1 MESFAKKLAINNKIQ
16 KKSSEK
22 TFPIINLN
30 KNFDIIE
37 KAYNVLNESIFLNVP
52 IPPSGEWLL
61 DNYYLIEE
69 QFNSVK
75 NDLLLEKYKELPSIN
90 GTSRILF
97 LARKLIEYTDAN
109 ITEENVGIFLR
120 AYQSKKSILMKEL
133 WLMPVMLKI
142 AIIEYISVICEKILD
157 SQLQKFK
164 VESLVERII
173 KNKSIQ
179 EQNFLKYKNIKIDT
193 EATAY
198 VEHLIYSLKRYGKEG
213 KKYTEILEEEIKK
226 VGTSTNDVVKFEHY
240 DMAIR
245 RVSMGNS
252 ITSIR
257 NISRYNWQIIFED
270 INGIEKI
277 LLKDNCYENCDYE
290 TRDSYRAEIQN
301 ISKKTKISEKYIAS
315 KLVEIAGEEHIGEY
329 LIGEKKDELYR
340 ALGYKYRES
349 KNVLVKY
356 LLAIYLPTIIVS
368 ILVTKEYFLL
378 ALIPLS
384 EVFLNL
390 VNKIVSKNKIPK
402 RLPRIE
408 KIQENVSTFVVVPTL
423 LNSTDRV
430 KKMIQNLEIYYLG
443 NKMENLYFALLG
455 DASET
460 SKEKMEYD
468 DDIIKVGREEVE
480 KLNKKYGKEIF
491 FFLYRKRVYNEKQG
505 TWLGYERKRGMLT
518 EFNNFLLTGEQG
530 TFITNTINKNMD
542 IKYVITL
549 DADTELV
556 MDSAK
561 KLIGIMEHPLNK
573 PEIQN
578 GIVVKGYGIVQ
589 PKVGISLESS
599 KSSIFAEIFA
609 GSGGI
614 DIYSTAESNVY
625 QDLFGEAIFTGKGI
639 YNVKVFNDVLSKEI
653 PENTVLSHDLLE
665 GSYIRCGLASDIEV
679 IDGFP
684 AKVNSYML
692 RQHRWTRG
700 DFQILRWIWQG
711 PLNLLSRYKIFDNLR
726 RSTVSIFTLLLM
738 FFGFYN
744 LALFTIFFSLIIDV
758 FEKIISLFNNKKICK
773 NKKYKPIISGIVGSL
788 YRCTLNFILLPYNA
802 VLMLEAIIV
811 TLYRVFIS
819 KKHLLEWV
827 TAADAEKLLGN
838 NLSTFIKEMW
848 INPLIGT
855 ALMLASFNYFPHFFN
870 VTIAIFFLWSLA
882 PLISY
887 IISKP
892 IKQEIQ
898 TENINDKELLL
909 DIAKRTWNYFETYM
923 NKENNFLPP
932 DNYQEKRKN
941 EVTKLTSSTNIGL
954 GLLAIMAASDLG
966 FIDSKKKKEM
976 IKNNLDTIEKLEKWN
991 GHLYNWYN
999 IRNLEVVIP
1008 KFVSTV
1014 DSGNFVGYLYVL
1026 KGMMIEEK
1034 WEADLIKR
1042 VDKLIEETDFNK
1054 LYDEKKNLFSVGFDD
1069 REGILVD
1076 SYYDLLASEARQ
1088 ASFVAIAKRD
1098 VPYKH
1103 WFNLGRTLTTLNG
1116 HKGLISWAG
1125 TMFEYF
1131 MPSIIM
1137 KNFSY
1142 TLMDETYEFC
1152 IYSQK
1157 KYAQKLNIPWGI
1169 SESAFNIQDLN
1180 YNYQYKAFGIPWLG
1194 VKRGLKNEIVVSP
1207 YSSIMTITK
1216 NYNAVIKNLKELIKI
1231 GAYDKFGFYDSIDYT
1246 RNRIGKNEYAVV
1258 KTYMAH
1264 HQGLIL
1270 SSINNFLNKN
1280 IFIERFNINPE
1291 ILSVQILLQERVPEN
1306 VIFTKEKK
1314 EKIKVQKYK
1323 YYEEYS
1329 EEEVKEET
1337 AVNILSNDK
1346 YMLVLNNKGE
1356 GYSKYKE
1363 IILNRYKNEQKQGDI
1378 IYITNKENGKTWTTT
1393 LKPEIKEPDEYRV
1406 IFSPAKCEFFRSD
1419 EGIETKTKIIV
1430 SPEDNVEI
1438 RQLEIKNTTDKDI
1451 DVVVSK
1457 FTDPVLCAKDADIVS
1472 PAFNKLFLNPIKHEK
1487 GVIVEKRNRSK
1498 NEEKIFYLNSVFII
1512 IDEELQMN
1520 IEVDK
1525 NKIIGRKNNIKNP
1538 DIIKEN
1544 FRCSNN
1550 VEITSNL
1557 AIAFQQ
1563 KFKIKAKES
1572 IKINFVTAISND
1584 LDTCKA
1590 LYEKYKSNEI
1600 VERMFELAISK
1611 SVIENRFWGYTMKN
1625 IVLYN
1630 KVFKNI
1636 IEGSKTKEN
1645 YKKYIEENKLTQRN
1659 LWKFGISGDLPII
1672 TVKIKNPDET
1682 EIINQLVSAIEYFNR
1697 KNIKV
1702 DLVIIDE
1709 EKNRYEQYTY
1719 ERIYEIINSKA
1730 LNYLLNINGGIHI
1743 LKINDISNDEINL
1756 LYACSDIILNTHY
1769 DLLEETL

>member
-1 MESFAKKLAINNKIQ
+1 MENFAKKLAINNKIQ
-16 KKSSEK
+16 KKSNEK
-22 TFPIINLN
+22 TFPIVNLN
-30 KNFDIIE
+30 KKLELIE
-37 KAYNVLNESIFLNVP
+37 KAYNILNESIFLNVP

-61 DNYYLIEE
+61 DNYYLVEE
-69 QFNSVK
+69 QFNSIK
-75 NDLLLEKYKELPSIN
+75 NELSLEKYKELPSIN
-90 GTSRILF
+90 GTSRILV
-97 LARKLIEYTDAN
+97 LARKMVEYTDAN
-109 ITEENVGIFLR
+109 ITEENLGIFLR

-133 WLMPVMLKI
+133 WVMPIMLKI
-142 AIIEYISVICEKILD
+142 AIIEYISEICEKILD

-173 KNKSIQ
+173 KNKSVQ

-198 VEHLIYSLKRYGKEG
+198 VEHLIYSLKKYGKEG

-226 VGTSTNDVVKFEHY
+226 VGTSTNDVIKFEHY

-257 NISRYNWQIIFED
+257 NISRYNWQIIFEE
-270 INGIEKI
+270 INGIENI
-277 LLKDNCYENCDYE
+277 LLKDAWYDNCDYE
-290 TRDSYRAEIQN
+290 TRNSYRTEIQK

-315 KLVEIAGEEHIGEY
+315 KLIEIAQNEHVGEY
-329 LIGEKKDELYR
+329 LIGDKKNELYKV
-340 ALGYKYRES
+340 LGCKFRES
-349 KNVLVKY
+349 KNILAKY
-356 LLAIYLPTIIVS
+356 LLAIYLPTVIFS
-368 ILVTKEYFLL
+368 ILITKNYFLL

-384 EVFLNL
+384 EVFVTL
-390 VNKIVSKNKIPK
+390 VNKIISKNIIPK

-408 KIQENVSTFVVVPTL
+408 NIPEDVSTFVVVPTL
-423 LNSTDRV
+423 LNSADRV
-430 KKMIQNLEIYYLG
+430 KKMIRNLEIYYLG
-443 NKMENLYFALLG
+443 NKIDNLYFALLG
-455 DASET
+455 DASE
-460 SKEKMEYD
+460 SKKEKMEYD
-468 DDIIKVGREEVE
+468 DDIIKVGIEEVK
-480 KLNKKYGKEIF
+480 KLNQKYGKEIF

-518 EFNNFLLTGEQG
+518 EFNKFLLTGEQG
-530 TFITNTINKNMD
+530 TFITNTIPKNMN

-573 PEIQN
+573 PEIQD

-599 KSSIFAEIFA
+599 KASIFAEIFA

-684 AKVNSYML
+684 SKVNSYML

-700 DFQILRWIWQG
+700 DFQILRWIWKG

-744 LALFTIFFSLIIDV
+744 LAVFTIFFPLIIDIFGKTV
-758 FEKIISLFNNKKICK
+758 SLFNKKGISK

-788 YRCTLNFILLPYNA
+788 YRCTLNFVLLPYNA
-802 VLMLEAIIV
+802 VLMVEAIIV
-811 TLYRVFIS
+811 TLYRMFVS

-838 NLSTFIKEMW
+838 DILTFTKEML
-848 INPLIGT
+848 INPLTGI
-855 ALMLASFNYFPHFFN
+855 ALMLVSSTYFPKFFN
-870 VTIAIFFLWSLA
+870 ITVVIFFIWSLA
-882 PLISY
+882 PILSY
-887 IISKP
+887 FISKP
-892 IKQEIQ
+892 INQETKI
-898 TENINDKELLL
+898 EKINDRELLI
-909 DIAKRTWNYFETYM
+909 DIAKRTWNYFATYM
-923 NKENNFLPP
+923 NEQNNFLPP

-954 GLLAIMAASDLG
+954 GLLAIMAANDLG
-966 FIDSKKKKEM
+966 FIDNKKKKEM
-976 IKNNLDTIEKLEKWN
+976 IKNSLDTIEKLEKWN

-999 IRNLEVVIP
+999 IKNLEVVIP

-1026 KGMMIEEK
+1026 KGMMIKEK
-1034 WEADLIKR
+1034 WEAELIKR
-1042 VDKLIEETDFNK
+1042 VDRLIEDTDFGK
-1054 LYDEKKNLFSVGFDD
+1054 LYDEKKNLFSVGFDEK
-1069 REGILVD
+1069 EGTLVD

-1088 ASFVAIAKRD
+1088 ASFIAIAKRD

-1207 YSSIMTITK
+1207 YSSIMTISK
-1216 NYNAVIKNLKELIKI
+1216 NYNSVVKNIKELIKI

-1246 RNRIGKNEYAVV
+1246 RNRIGKNDYAVV

-1270 SSINNFLNKN
+1270 ASINNFINQN
-1280 IFIERFNINPE
+1280 VFVERFNENPE

-1306 VIFTKEKK
+1306 VVFTKEKK
-1314 EKIKVQKYK
+1314 EKIIVQKYK

-1329 EEEVKEET
+1329 EEVVQKEIET
-1337 AVNILSNDK
+1337 NILANDK
-1346 YMLVLNNKGE
+1346 YTIVLNSNGE
-1356 GYSKYKE
+1356 GYSKYKGV
-1363 IILNRYKNEQKQGDI
+1363 ILNRYKISQKQGNI
-1378 IYITNKENGKTWTTT
+1378 IYITNKSNGEKWSTT

-1406 IFSPAKCEFFRSD
+1406 TFSPAKCEFLRNDS
-1419 EGIETKTKIIV
+1419 GIETKTKTIV

-1438 RQLEIKNTTDKDI
+1438 RQLEIKNTTENDI
-1451 DVVVSK
+1451 EIVVSS
-1457 FTDPVLCAKDADIVS
+1457 FVDPVLCTKDADIVS

-1487 GVIVEKRNRSK
+1487 VIVIEKRTRSMD
-1498 NEEKIFYLNSVFII
+1498 EEKIFYLNSAFVIS
-1512 IDEELQMN
+1512 DENIEMN
-1520 IEVDK
+1520 IEIDK
-1525 NKIIGRKNNIKNP
+1525 NKILGRKNDINNP

-1544 FRCSNN
+1544 FKCCNK
-1550 VEITSNL
+1550 VEIMPNI
-1557 AIAFQQ
+1557 AISFQ
-1563 KFKIKAKES
+1563 KEFKIQAKNS
-1572 IKINFVTAISND
+1572 IKINFVGIVSNS
-1584 LDTCKA
+1584 LETCKV
-1590 LYEKYKSNEI
+1590 LYEKYKNSEMI
-1600 VERMFELAISK
+1600 ERMFELAISK

-1625 IVLYN
+1625 ILLYN
-1630 KVFKNI
+1630 KVLNNV
-1636 IEGSKTKEN
+1636 IEGSETREK
-1645 YKKYIEENKLTQRN
+1645 YKKNIEESKLNQRD

-1672 TVKIKNPDET
+1672 LVKIKNPDEV
-1682 EIINQLVSAIEYFNR
+1682 EMVSQLVSAIEYFNR
-1697 KNIKV
+1697 KNIKI

-1709 EKNRYEQYTY
+1709 EKNKYEQYTY
-1719 ERIYEIINSKA
+1719 ERIYETINSKA
-1730 LNYLLNINGGIHI
+1730 INYLLNINGGIHI
-1743 LKINDISNDEINL
+1743 IKINDINSDEMNL
-1756 LYACSDIILNTHY
+1756 LYACSDIILDAHH
-1769 DLLEETL
+1769 DLLEEVL